1 MRFRLS
7 SRAVVVF
14 VAVGACS
21 GQQTAEVAVGP
32 ATAVFKSSTNLV
44 QVPVVVRDAS
54 GHAVGTLRAEDFQL
68 SDGGKPQV
76 ISRFSLEA
84 FETTA
89 ISQASAAGQSPKPA
103 NTAAVAASMM
113 SEPLPDR
120 FVALLID
127 DVNLEPGD
135 FIAGRNAAMKFV
147 ATFPANE
154 RVAVFTASGNI
165 SVDFTNDRDLL
176 RKILLSVNSLGRKK
190 FYDSVTDEK
199 LQPCPLS
206 PYVADEIIHSGH
218 GQTGC
223 RDEGIVAGQANDLL
237 AKYGDPDDL
246 SYFRALSNLIAK
258 MSAMPGQ
265 RAILLASPGMYVPK
279 RFQRQ
284 LTGVLADAIR
294 AKVVISGIDPRG
306 VLGSGV
312 MVAGGA
318 ERPAG
323 DKFQQTA
330 EEQERQTFM
339 EDLTAG
345 TGGIYYHGN
354 NGIEEGL
361 QRADAVPE
369 YIYLLAFS
377 PTDIKLDGKRHQ
389 LKVTLKNARGYT
401 VQARESYFADGY
413 TEDPADEVKQQIQD
427 AFFSNQDM
435 NGLPVRLQ
443 TQFFKDGDN
452 ATLTVN
458 TRVDATKLPFRKEDG
473 RNNDNLTLVVG
484 LFDQNGNSVSAY
496 RKIIEM
502 RLKDETLSAWLRSGI
517 ENSTDFS
524 VKPGKYLVRLVVQD
538 SEGHSMAA
546 QSTGVE
552 IPW

>member
-1 MRFRLS
+1 MLLCCRISVLGWIAISCF
-7 SRAVVVF
+7 
-14 VAVGACS
+14 
-21 GQQTAEVAVGP
+21 GQQAPEVSASP

-44 QVPVVVRDAS
+44 QVPVVVRDAG
-54 GHAVGTLRAEDFQL
+54 GHAVGALKAEDFQL
-68 SDGGKPQV
+68 SDGGKAQV
-76 ISRFSLEA
+76 ISRFSVEK
-84 FETTA
+84 FETA
-89 ISQASAAGQSPKPA
+89 ESRQASQQVLTVGQSAKAEDAAAAGPS
-103 NTAAVAASMM
+103 
-113 SEPLPDR
+113 PDR

-127 DVNLEPGD
+127 DVNLEPRD
-135 FIAGRNAAMKFV
+135 FISGRNAAMKFI

-154 RVAVFTASGNI
+154 RVAVFSASG
-165 SVDFTNDRDLL
+165 SVAGEFMSDRDQL
-176 RKILLSVNSLGRKK
+176 RKTLLGINSLGRRKL
-190 FYDSVTDEK
+190 YDSVTDSTMN
-199 LQPCPLS
+199 PCPLS
-206 PYVADEIIHSGH
+206 PYVADSIVNSGET
-218 GQTGC
+218 QTGC
-223 RDEGIVAGQANDLL
+223 RDDPLVAAQAHDLL
-237 AKYGDPDDL
+237 ARYGDPDDQA
-246 SYFRALSNLIAK
+246 YFRALNMLIGK
-258 MSAMPGQ
+258 MVAMPGQ
-265 RAILLASPGMYVPK
+265 RAILLASPGIYVPK

-306 VLGSGV
+306 VRGSGV

-323 DKFQQTA
+323 TKFQHRA
-330 EEQERQTFM
+330 EEQEVEAFM
-339 EDLTAG
+339 GDIAAG
-345 TGGIYYHGN
+345 TGGVYYHGN
-354 NGIEEGL
+354 NGVEEGFE
-361 QRADAVPE
+361 RADAVPE

-389 LKVTLKNARGYT
+389 LRVTLKNPRGFT

-427 AFFSNQDM
+427 AFFSNQDV

-458 TRVDATKLPFRKEDG
+458 ARVDATKLPFRKADG
-473 RNNDNLTLVVG
+473 RNNDSLTLVVG
-484 LFDQNGNSVSAY
+484 LFDQNGNSVAAY
-496 RKIIEM
+496 QKVIEM

-517 ENSTDFS
+517 ENSTDFN

-538 SEGHSMAA
+538 SEGHAMAA

>member
-1 MRFRLS
+1 MRLCCRISMLYLMG
-7 SRAVVVF
+7 
-14 VAVGACS
+14 VACF
-21 GQQTAEVAVGP
+21 GQQTAEVSAGP

-44 QVPVVVRDAS
+44 QVPVVVRDAG
-54 GHAVGTLRAEDFQL
+54 GHAVGTLKAEDFQL

-76 ISRFSLEA
+76 ISRFSVEK
-84 FETTA
+84 FETTESSGNA
-89 ISQASAAGQSPKPA
+89 GAVQSTKAADAGAGGASIAAG
-103 NTAAVAASMM
+103 
-113 SEPLPDR
+113 PLPDR

-127 DVNLEPGD
+127 DVNLEPRD
-135 FIAGRNAAMKFV
+135 FIYGRNAAMKFV

-154 RVAVFTASGNI
+154 RVAVFSASG
-165 SVDFTNDRDLL
+165 SVAGEFTNDRDQL
-176 RKILLSVNSLGRKK
+176 RKTLLGINSLGRRK
-190 FYDSVTDEK
+190 FYDSVTDSY
-199 LQPCPLS
+199 LNPCPLS
-206 PYVADEIIHSGH
+206 PYVADNITHSGET
-218 GQTGC
+218 QTGC
-223 RDEGIVAGQANDLL
+223 RDDPLVAAQASDLL
-237 AKYGDPDDL
+237 SRYGDPDDL
-246 SYFRALSNLIAK
+246 AYFRALNTLIGK

-265 RAILLASPGMYVPK
+265 RAILLASPGIYVPK

-312 MVAGGA
+312 MVAGGG

-323 DKFQQTA
+323 TKFQQMA
-330 EEQERQTFM
+330 EEQELEAFM
-339 EDLTAG
+339 GDVSAG
-345 TGGIYYHGN
+345 TGGVYLHGN
-354 NGIEEGL
+354 NGVEEGL

-369 YIYLLAFS
+369 YIYLLDFS
-377 PTDIKLDGKRHQ
+377 PIDIKLDGKRHQ
-389 LKVTLKNARGYT
+389 LKVTLKNLRGFT

-458 TRVDATKLPFRKEDG
+458 ARVDATKLPFRKADG

-496 RKIIEM
+496 QKIIEM
-502 RLKDETLSAWLRSGI
+502 RLKDETLSAWMRSGI